1 MTAASASTSIEA
13 SALQKATSGKGA
25 VGEALVAIEPGFPVF
40 APRPSAELPHK
51 RIASFLLVNTSSLRL
66 IFKIEPSEGADPRK
80 YVIRPA
86 IDYLLSRS
94 CRPVTISIL
103 NDPPQVGKEH
113 EFTYHVVPLAEEEG
127 LGVAANEY
135 WTSKKFDKGSDK
147 PTQDGQFI
155 CVEPEPQGGNAT
167 SAVDGAFSLFLY
179 SSSLFEDP
187 KKIESDL
194 KSQKFFK
201 RRQVSRPDIATTSAS
216 QNGDREDNVKV
227 GRFMMRPAPTH
238 KNIAISDDELM
249 GPPTEKTPSY
259 QRVSN
264 CHRQNENESEVL
276 RPAVVCNCQLSER
289 CQDYFWQNA
298 SSMRAFCYGFLLALI
313 PMGII
318 ALKKSHS

>member
-1 MTAASASTSIEA
+1 MTAASAFTS
-13 SALQKATSGKGA
+13 KATSGKGA
-25 VGEALVAIEPGFPVF
+25 VVEALVAIEPGFPVF
-40 APRPSAELPHK
+40 APRPSAEMPHK

-66 IFKIEPSEGADPRK
+66 IFKIEPSEGAEPRK

-94 CRPVTISIL
+94 CRSVTISIL

-113 EFTYHVVPLAEEEG
+113 EFTYHVVPLAEDEG
-127 LGVAANEY
+127 LGVSANEY
-135 WTSKKFDKGSDK
+135 WASKKFDKGSDK

-155 CVEPEPQGGNAT
+155 CIEPEPQVGSTT
-167 SAVDGAFSLFLY
+167 SGV
-179 SSSLFEDP
+179 
-187 KKIESDL
+187 
-194 KSQKFFK
+194 
-201 RRQVSRPDIATTSAS
+201 RRQVSRPDLATTSVS

-227 GRFMMRPAPTH
+227 GRFVMRPAPTY
-238 KNIAISDDELM
+238 KNIAIPDDELM
-249 GPPTEKTPSY
+249 GPLMERIPSY

-264 CHRQNENESEVL
+264 GHRQNESESEVL
-276 RPAVVCNCQLSER
+276 RPAVVCNCQRSER
-289 CQDYFWQNA
+289 SQDYFWQSA